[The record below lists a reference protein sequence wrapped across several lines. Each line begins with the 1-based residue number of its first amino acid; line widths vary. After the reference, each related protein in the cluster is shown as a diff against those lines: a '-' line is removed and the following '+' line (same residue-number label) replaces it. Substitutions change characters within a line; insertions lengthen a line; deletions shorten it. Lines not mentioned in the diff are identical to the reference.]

1 MKSAGSKLKTRPYIL
16 ENIEPANRE
25 PRTHYLIVPVA
36 APSAVPV
43 FCTRSNVTAAS

>member
-1 MKSAGSKLKTRPYIL
+1 LLRLAPHCSDDSPWELEVGSWEL
-16 ENIEPANRE
+16 N
-25 PRTHYLIVPVA
+25 YLIAPVA